1 MIETWPGWQNAGL
14 LGEGSF
20 GKVYKIERQ
29 EFGVKNEAALKV
41 ISIPQNPSDLKAAQS
56 EGMDMAEATAYFRSC
71 VEDIV
76 KEIALMNRLKG
87 DSNIVSY
94 EDHMV
99 LEREDGI
106 GWDILIRMEL
116 LTPLLDYIQEHPL
129 TPDDV
134 RKLGLDMARAMKR
147 CESVHIMHR
156 DIKPENIFVSENGN
170 FKLGDFGVARMAE
183 KTVSAMSR
191 KGTYV
196 YMAPEV
202 YKGEVYDTR
211 ADLYSVGI
219 VLYRFLNDNRTPFL
233 PPYPQP
239 IRYTDREEALNR
251 RISGE
256 AIPEPTYGSP
266 QLKALVLKACAFDP
280 KDRFANAGELEKAI
294 LDTASGSGAPA
305 EKAGSVV
312 ISMDLDRETD
322 KTVSIFSAPPQVP
335 VEKSVQP
342 NRSEAVE
349 IKPRQI
355 VKPDKQALEDDRT
368 VSLFDAPPPAE
379 KKPLQETVKTQASSV
394 FRWEM
399 LVIPVVILVC
409 GFALL
414 CVIGDMYLE
423 DLLWEIGNSFQ
434 IAGFERRFSQ
444 KLFYFMHAV
453 EYLSPILLAIE
464 SVLLLVRNKDWF
476 NLPRAIICGVAAVAA
491 LGIFE
496 LLAEMTR
503 DDVSGWLTVLL
514 MPVLPVIVPI
524 VIVLL
529 WKRTAEN

>member
-41 ISIPQNPSDLKAAQS
+41 ISIPQNPSDLKAALS

-134 RKLGLDMARAMKR
+134 WKLGLDMARAMKR

-312 ISMDLDRETD
+312 SSMDLDRETD
-322 KTVSIFSAPPQVP
+322 KTVSIF
-335 VEKSVQP
+335 
-342 NRSEAVE
+342 
-349 IKPRQI
+349 
-355 VKPDKQALEDDRT
+355 
-368 VSLFDAPPPAE
+368 
-379 KKPLQETVKTQASSV
+379 
-394 FRWEM
+394 
-399 LVIPVVILVC
+399 
-409 GFALL
+409 
-414 CVIGDMYLE
+414 
-423 DLLWEIGNSFQ
+423 
-434 IAGFERRFSQ
+434 
-444 KLFYFMHAV
+444 
-453 EYLSPILLAIE
+453 
-464 SVLLLVRNKDWF
+464 
-476 NLPRAIICGVAAVAA
+476 
-491 LGIFE
+491 
-496 LLAEMTR
+496 
-503 DDVSGWLTVLL
+503 
-514 MPVLPVIVPI
+514 
-524 VIVLL
+524 
-529 WKRTAEN
+529 

>member
-29 EFGVKNEAALKV
+29 EFGIKNEAALKV
-41 ISIPQNPSDLKAAQS
+41 ISIPQNPSDLKAALS

-76 KEIALMNRLKG
+76 REIALMNQLKG

-116 LTPLLDYIQEHPL
+116 LTPLLDYIREHPL

-134 RKLGLDMARAMKR
+134 RHMGLDMARAMKR

-156 DIKPENIFVSENGN
+156 DIKPENIFVSNTGS

-202 YKGEVYDTR
+202 YKGEVYDNR
-211 ADLYSVGI
+211 ADIYSIGI
-219 VLYRFLNDNRTPFL
+219 LLYRFLNDNRTPFL
-233 PPYPQP
+233 PHYPQP

-251 RISGE
+251 RLSGE
-256 AIPEPTYGSP
+256 AIPEPAYGSAL
-266 QLKALVLKACAFDP
+266 LKALVLKACAFYPD
-280 KDRFANAGELEKAI
+280 DRFANARELEKAI
-294 LDTASGSGAPA
+294 LETMEHPSGSSVPA
-305 EKAGSVV
+305 QKAEPAIIPVESDWE
-312 ISMDLDRETD
+312 MD
-322 KTVSIFSAPPQVP
+322 KTVSIFSAPAQKP
-335 VEKSVQP
+335 KQP
-342 NRSEAVE
+342 EAAEV
-349 IKPRQI
+349 KPRQI
-355 VKPDKQALEDDRT
+355 VKPDEKALEEDKT
-368 VSLFDAPPPAE
+368 VSLFDAPPPVE
-379 KKPLQETVKTQASSV
+379 KKPSQAAVKPEVSSGAGLTMIFV
-394 FRWEM
+394 P
-399 LVIPVVILVC
+399 LVILAC
-409 GFALL
+409 GFALI
-414 CVIGDMYLE
+414 CMIGDMDLE

-434 IAGFERRFSQ
+434 RAGFERRFSQ

>member
-41 ISIPQNPSDLKAAQS
+41 ISIPQNPSDLKATLS

-147 CESVHIMHR
+147 CEGVHIMHR

-183 KTVSAMSR
+183 KSVSAMSR

-239 IRYTDREEALNR
+239 IRYTTGKR
-251 RISGE
+251 RSIGGFPARQFPS
-256 AIPEPTYGSP
+256 PPT
-266 QLKALVLKACAFDP
+266 
-280 KDRFANAGELEKAI
+280 
-294 LDTASGSGAPA
+294 
-305 EKAGSVV
+305 
-312 ISMDLDRETD
+312 
-322 KTVSIFSAPPQVP
+322 
-335 VEKSVQP
+335 
-342 NRSEAVE
+342 
-349 IKPRQI
+349 
-355 VKPDKQALEDDRT
+355 
-368 VSLFDAPPPAE
+368 
-379 KKPLQETVKTQASSV
+379 
-394 FRWEM
+394 
-399 LVIPVVILVC
+399 
-409 GFALL
+409 
-414 CVIGDMYLE
+414 
-423 DLLWEIGNSFQ
+423 
-434 IAGFERRFSQ
+434 
-444 KLFYFMHAV
+444 
-453 EYLSPILLAIE
+453 
-464 SVLLLVRNKDWF
+464 
-476 NLPRAIICGVAAVAA
+476 AA
-491 LGIFE
+491 L
-496 LLAEMTR
+496 
-503 DDVSGWLTVLL
+503 S
-514 MPVLPVIVPI
+514 
-524 VIVLL
+524 
-529 WKRTAEN
+529 